1 MGSMDLDYLKQ
12 ATRSDH
18 EATESTV
25 SLMDPALTR
34 ADYVAVLQ
42 RMYDAVRAW
51 DDWSTAHAPPALV
64 PLLAGR
70 HRSLLIEADL
80 NTLHAPT
87 PSIHNNSNASLDT
100 YLNGDEAERTA
111 AFLGAMYVIEG
122 STLGGQYIARH
133 VEQTLGFE
141 PGHGDSYFRGYG
153 DQTGSMWRDF
163 KAILAEVPDAH
174 TDLVVQSAKQ
184 MFDFFAAH
192 MTDTVENKA

>member
-1 MGSMDLDYLKQ
+1 MDLDYLKQ
-12 ATRSDH
+12 ATRSNH

-42 RMYDAVRAW
+42 RMYGAVRAW
-51 DDWSTAHAPPALV
+51 DDWSTAHAPPALT
-64 PLLAGR
+64 PLLQGR
-70 HRSLLIEADL
+70 RRSSLIEADL
-80 NTLHAPT
+80 NALNAHIPATHADDGVSLETLLRG
-87 PSIHNNSNASLDT
+87 N
-100 YLNGDEAERTA
+100 EAEGTA

-163 KAILAEVPDAH
+163 KAVLAEVPDAH
-174 TDLVVQSAKQ
+174 TDLVVQSAKE

>member
-1 MGSMDLDYLKQ
+1 MDLDYLKQ
-12 ATRSDH
+12 ATRSNH

-25 SLMDPALTR
+25 SLMGPALTR
-34 ADYVAVLQ
+34 ADYIAVLQ
-42 RMYDAVRAW
+42 RMYGAVRTW
-51 DDWSTAHAPPALV
+51 DDWSTAHAPPALT
-64 PLLAGR
+64 PLLQGR
-70 HRSLLIEADL
+70 HRSALIEADL
-80 NTLHAPT
+80 NALQAPT
-87 PSIHNNSNASLDT
+87 PSVHNNGNASLDT
-100 YLNGDEAERTA
+100 LLKEDEAEGAA

-133 VEQTLGFE
+133 VEDTLGFA

-163 KAILAEVPDAH
+163 KAVLAEVPDAH

>member
-1 MGSMDLDYLKQ
+1 MDLDYLRQ

-34 ADYVAVLQ
+34 ADYVEVLQ
-42 RMYDAVRAW
+42 RMYGAVRAW
-51 DDWSTAHAPPALV
+51 DEWSTVHAPPVLA

-70 HRSLLIEADL
+70 HRSPLIAADL
-80 NTLHAPT
+80 DTLQAPT
-87 PSIHNNSNASLDT
+87 PSIDNDTNASLAA
-100 YLNGDEAERTA
+100 YLQGDETQRTA

-163 KAILAEVPDAH
+163 KAVLAEVPDAH

-184 MFDFFAAH
+184 MFAFFAAH
-192 MTDTVENKA
+192 MTDTAQNKA